1 MAKTLGERVRQL
13 RHAHSYSQRELAKLV
28 GTSAGLIS
36 FIERDRNRPN
46 YEIVRRLA
54 MVFETTTDYLIS
66 GTSAN
71 NAPDEELV
79 QRLKNEVTEKWERF
93 PEKRKKIVSQLD
105 KKINKLSDTDK
116 YVLARVI
123 EKLEEQKK

>member
-1 MAKTLGERVRQL
+1 
-13 RHAHSYSQRELAKLV
+13 
-28 GTSAGLIS
+28 
-36 FIERDRNRPN
+36 
-46 YEIVRRLA
+46 